1 MVTDL
6 VDRAWAQAAALARVS
21 GVEIREAVTAEEQTA
36 ARAIFDSTWP
46 GEGSQVTSNLLRAM
60 THVGGYASIAVS
72 NDAVVGAAFAF
83 VGVRNGKLHL
93 HSHMAGV
100 VPGYR
105 DRSVGT
111 AIKFHQRAWALSH
124 GITDIAWTFDPLVR
138 RNAKLNLIR
147 LGAVVVDYEA
157 DFYGEMADD
166 LNAGDRTDR
175 LYAWW
180 DLTSSEVEAAGDGNL
195 STRNS
200 RELLEQGYVEILRD
214 RNGEP
219 EQFDSTAHACLAA
232 IPADIVEIRSSDPQR
247 SLRWRMAMR
256 AALEPRLTS
265 GWLIEGLTDAGQ
277 YILVRGADH
286 AD

>member
-1 MVTDL
+1 MVSDL

-21 GVEIREAVTAEEQTA
+21 GVEIREAVSADEQTA
-36 ARAIFDSTWP
+36 ARGIFDTTWP

-60 THVGGYASIAVS
+60 THVGGYASIAVI
-72 NDAVVGAAFAF
+72 DDDVIGAAFAF

-100 VPGYR
+100 IPTMR
-105 DRSVGT
+105 DRNIGR
-111 AIKFHQRAWALSH
+111 ALKFHQRAWALSH
-124 GITDIAWTFDPLVR
+124 GITDVAWTFDPLVR

-147 LGAVVVDYEA
+147 LGAIVIDYEP
-157 DFYGEMADD
+157 DFYGEMADE

-180 DLTSSEVEAAGDGNL
+180 DLTASEVEAAGDGNL
-195 STRNS
+195 SARNS
-200 RELLEQGYVEILRD
+200 RELLEQGFVEVLRD
-214 RNGEP
+214 HDGEP
-219 EQFDSTAHACLAA
+219 ELFDSTAHACLVA
-232 IPADIVEIRSSDPQR
+232 IPSDIVDIRSSDPER

-265 GWLIEGLTDAGQ
+265 GWLIDGLTDRGE
-277 YILVRGADH
+277 YVLVRGVAH